1 MEDRERMRKRERKTK
16 DKTFLSSPENV
27 ERV

>member
-1 MEDRERMRKRERKTK
+1 MEDKKRMRKRERKTK
-16 DKTFLSSPENV
+16 EKTFLSSPEKV